1 MSREDES
8 LLVHG
13 NLKGLDHLAKLS
25 MDDTEFK
32 MLKES
37 KKEKPNV
44 TELNVSHS
52 LDNDSVFNKQEL
64 DEEPQHFQTADA
76 ATSKTPIELCSDH
89 DVWSI
94 PTNVE
99 LVEQGRFDD
108 LVSQKRPQEDDSKV
122 LSSILPHDSSYL
134 QSQSFISMMNNPV

>member
-64 DEEPQHFQTADA
+64 D
-76 ATSKTPIELCSDH
+76 
-89 DVWSI
+89 
-94 PTNVE
+94 
-99 LVEQGRFDD
+99 
-108 LVSQKRPQEDDSKV
+108 
-122 LSSILPHDSSYL
+122 
-134 QSQSFISMMNNPV
+134 